1 MPWVKE
7 ENCIGC
13 QICVKEC
20 PVDAIYMNNGKAV
33 IDQNACTKCGICL
46 EKCPKDAIR
55 PNSENTLLRGSRGR
69 GMGRGLGR
77 GTGRNF
83 RHNH

>member
-1 MPWVKE
+1 
-7 ENCIGC
+7 
-13 QICVKEC
+13 
-20 PVDAIYMNNGKAV
+20 MNNGKAV

-55 PNSENTLLRGSRGR
+55 PNSENTLLRGSRGH